1 MRRMKRRAF
10 LSVLVGAAT
19 ASLWL
24 LGSVSVAKETRHAP
38 KPNIILVFV
47 DDMGYGDLGCYG
59 NPTNK
64 TPNIDR
70 LAAAGQRWTSFYS
83 SGATCV
89 PSRRGLMTGRHPAL
103 MGKVNWAD
111 IRSQL
116 LPAMLKR
123 QGYTT
128 AILGKWHLAGY
139 PKNFTKSPMHPLECG
154 FDSHYGTP
162 GSNDVPAPE
171 GKRQTRCHHRQGR
184 LLPFPP
190 RCLDDP

>member
-1 MRRMKRRAF
+1 MKRRAF
-10 LSVLVGAAT
+10 LRVLAGAAT
-19 ASLWL
+19 AFLGL
-24 LGSVSVAKETRHAP
+24 LDGVSAAKETRPAP
-38 KPNIILVFV
+38 KPNIILIFV

-103 MGKVNWAD
+103 MGRVNWVD
-111 IRSQL
+111 IRNQL
-116 LPAMLKR
+116 IPAMLKK

-139 PKNFTKSPMHPLECG
+139 PKDLRRVRCIRWNA
-154 FDSHYGTP
+154 DSIPITARQAATTCQRQRARDRPGPFLTP
-162 GSNDVPAPE
+162 ATNSLS
-171 GKRQTRCHHRQGR
+171 RSH
-184 LLPFPP
+184 
-190 RCLDDP
+190 